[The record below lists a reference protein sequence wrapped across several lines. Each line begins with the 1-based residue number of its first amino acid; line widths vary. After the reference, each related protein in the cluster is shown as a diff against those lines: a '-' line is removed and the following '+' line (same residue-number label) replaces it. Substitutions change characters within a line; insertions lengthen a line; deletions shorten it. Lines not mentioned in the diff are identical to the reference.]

1 MVPRGNDVWFF
12 KVMGPETAV
21 ALIQSDLK
29 SFVEN
34 VTFENGD
41 PKLDDLPDSWQISGT
56 QSQFRFASINVET
69 PEKQLDVSVSK
80 LGRQPDWDAM
90 VSANV
95 NRWRGQLGLEPSDA
109 TWADGEPLDVASADD
124 KSVWVDL
131 SGIAPSG
138 AAPMMGGAMTGG
150 APKNTPAPGTSPLA
164 TSGTAALPPM
174 PPPINPETAS
184 KDVPPMEPDPRL
196 DFDRPDGWRDGRM
209 NSMRMAAFNVGPED
223 RPAEITVI
231 PAGGDL
237 RGNVARWLGQVR
249 GEVAP
254 DEMVDAAMEA
264 ATDITVDGRDGK
276 RFTLGGEGKG
286 DGTAIDA
293 TIIPIADGMSLFIKM
308 TGPEETLQEQS
319 QKISEFLKS
328 MRLKM

>member
-12 KVMGPETAV
+12 KVTGPETAV
-21 ALIQSDLK
+21 ALVQSDLK

-109 TWADGEPLDVASADD
+109 IWADGEPLDVASADEP
-124 KSVWVDL
+124 SVWVDL
-131 SGIAPSG
+131 SGVAPSG

-150 APKNTPAPGTSPLA
+150 APASASKPVAS
-164 TSGTAALPPM
+164 S
-174 PPPINPETAS
+174 PPIDSADAS
-184 KDVPPMEPDPRL
+184 AAASPMEPDPRL
-196 DFDRPDGWRDGRM
+196 KYDRPEGWRDGQM
-209 NSMRMAAFNVGPED
+209 KTMRMAAFDVGPED
-223 RPAEITVI
+223 RPAELTII
-231 PAGGDL
+231 PAGGSL
-237 RGNVARWLGQVR
+237 RANLSQWLGQVG
-249 GEVAP
+249 GEVVSG
-254 DEMVDAAMEA
+254 EIIDAALEA
-264 ATDITVDGRDGK
+264 ATDISVDGRDGK
-276 RFTLGGEGKG
+276 RFNITGGGQG
-286 DGTAIDA
+286 DGTAIDV
-293 TIIPIADGMSLFIKM
+293 TVIPIADGMSLFIKM